1 MRKSE
6 QVVTESSRN
15 FYLGNDVVDL
25 LDGEIQEESIHPR
38 FDERVFSP
46 VERNRLLH
54 GDDRHIERWTH
65 WALKEAT
72 LKAAKRHC
80 KDIVFSPR
88 KILVQKLEGDSAEV
102 FAFDKIFSASIDYND
117 NYINATVVF
126 DVDLA
131 DVRSVVAA
139 HSGRQDEST
148 EVRLLACQEFSTS
161 SAIDQKACRIP
172 LGEKIPSIH
181 VNGVAVN
188 CPVSLSHHGRFVAFA
203 FGLPSG
209 PWQMER

>member
-6 QVVTESSRN
+6 QVVTKSSRN
-15 FYLGNDVVDL
+15 FYLGNAVVDL
-25 LDGEIQEESIHPR
+25 LDGEIQQESIHPR
-38 FDERVFSP
+38 SDERVFSP
-46 VERNRLLH
+46 VERDRLLH
-54 GDDRHIERWTH
+54 GEDQHIDRWTH

-139 HSGRQDEST
+139 HSGRQDVST

-181 VNGVAVN
+181 VNGVAVS

-203 FGLPSG
+203 CGLPSG